1 MTHIK
6 KVSKPARA
14 AAGYDPA
21 PLITAKANMINAIV
35 GIIKIERFFGIPLYK
50 T

>member
-1 MTHIK
+1 MHIK

-21 PLITAKANMINAIV
+21 ALITSKANLINAIV
-35 GIIKIERFFGIPLYK
+35 GVIKVDRFFGIPLYK

>member
-1 MTHIK
+1 MHIK
-6 KVSKPARA
+6 KVSKPACA

-21 PLITAKANMINAIV
+21 PLISSKANLINAVVNVINLQ
-35 GIIKIERFFGIPLYK
+35 RFFGIPLYK